1 MNEPK
6 ILSVEEIGDLLKH
19 MEVPDYS
26 KQILQELRRG
36 LIESKAYERLS
47 GDSTKFALDCAKDG
61 YLAGQ
66 IDLLDMI
73 LANLNFYLNSSEE

>member
-6 ILSVEEIGDLLKH
+6 ILSVAEISELLKRT
-19 MEVPDYS
+19 EVS
-26 KQILQELRRG
+26 ESSIQIFRELRRG
-36 LIESKAYERLS
+36 LVESKAYERLS